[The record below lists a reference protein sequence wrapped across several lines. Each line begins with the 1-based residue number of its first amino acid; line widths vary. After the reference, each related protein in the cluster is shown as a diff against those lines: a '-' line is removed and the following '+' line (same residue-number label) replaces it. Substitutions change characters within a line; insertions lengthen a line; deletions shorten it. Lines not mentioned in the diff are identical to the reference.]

1 MGSEMCI
8 RDSSPGA
15 RLYKGPLPDVRSG
28 RRRRTGAR
36 RRPPDGEISR
46 RTGPDGGPTLAW
58 TPLDRCRTGRRTAD
72 LVPDGAGRSRT
83 APDGAGPEP
92 DAGRGPRPEPD
103 QKPDQPDATP
113 RTEPDGGRTGSKR
126 VPDKLPARRTE
137 RRLGGHYISRQPAT
151 WRLGRRGSIA
161 SDLSLALV
169 YRRVHYTQNP
179 PTSQNMK
186 VYTGPPRASPLLRH
200 GRRADVVRRE
210 GRELSLIHI

>member
-1 MGSEMCI
+1 MPV
-8 RDSSPGA
+8 SSFRVVCHVCQGTGRPGRPGRA
-15 RLYKGPLPDVRSG
+15 PYPTFGPADAAG
-28 RRRRTGAR
+28 RGAR

-83 APDGAGPEP
+83 APDGAGPKP

-126 VPDKLPARRTE
+126 VPDKLPARRTK
-137 RRLGGHYISRQPAT
+137 RRLGGHCELKKFGFTTLYAIDAN
-151 WRLGRRGSIA
+151 A
-161 SDLSLALV
+161 S
-169 YRRVHYTQNP
+169 
-179 PTSQNMK
+179 
-186 VYTGPPRASPLLRH
+186 
-200 GRRADVVRRE
+200 
-210 GRELSLIHI
+210 

>member
-1 MGSEMCI
+1 MVCWSQCTFSPVSDFWSHHKITSQSVLSASKPPQIHMLTALSELAP
-8 RDSSPGA
+8 S
-15 RLYKGPLPDVRSG
+15 LYRAPYPTFGPADAAG
-28 RRRRTGAR
+28 RGAR

-92 DAGRGPRPEPD
+92 DAGRGPRSEPD

-137 RRLGGHYISRQPAT
+137 RRLGGHRHLC
-151 WRLGRRGSIA
+151 RELK
-161 SDLSLALV
+161 
-169 YRRVHYTQNP
+169 RVPQ
-179 PTSQNMK
+179 
-186 VYTGPPRASPLLRH
+186 
-200 GRRADVVRRE
+200 VRRSS
-210 GRELSLIHI
+210 RDQAPWPDS

>member
-1 MGSEMCI
+1 MLEVSLEAKTPLI
-8 RDSSPGA
+8 RLSRHRAP
-15 RLYKGPLPDVRSG
+15 YPTFGPADAAG
-28 RRRRTGAR
+28 RGAR

-137 RRLGGHYISRQPAT
+137 RRLGGHPG
-151 WRLGRRGSIA
+151 RLAQA
-161 SDLSLALV
+161 SYPHAFPSDAIF
-169 YRRVHYTQNP
+169 RP
-179 PTSQNMK
+179 I
-186 VYTGPPRASPLLRH
+186 PL
-200 GRRADVVRRE
+200 
-210 GRELSLIHI
+210 

>member
-1 MGSEMCI
+1 MVWRRFYK
-8 RDSSPGA
+8 RDPCARARCLIVAVFTPVVPTSSPGA
-15 RLYKGPLPDVRSG
+15 RLYKGPYPTFGPADAAG
-28 RRRRTGAR
+28 RGAR

-137 RRLGGHYISRQPAT
+137 RRLGGHPG
-151 WRLGRRGSIA
+151 RLAQASYPHAFPSSTPSGRYPYS
-161 SDLSLALV
+161 SF
-169 YRRVHYTQNP
+169 
-179 PTSQNMK
+179 
-186 VYTGPPRASPLLRH
+186 
-200 GRRADVVRRE
+200 
-210 GRELSLIHI
+210 

>member
-1 MGSEMCI
+1 MFSVVNCTSYASQSVPTLFASKCYVSTGLRFSPKLCI
-8 RDSSPGA
+8 QRAP
-15 RLYKGPLPDVRSG
+15 YPTFGPADAAG
-28 RRRRTGAR
+28 RGAR

-46 RTGPDGGPTLAW
+46 RTGPDRGPTLAW
-58 TPLDRCRTGRRTAD
+58 TPLDQCRTGRRTAD

-137 RRLGGHYISRQPAT
+137 RRLGGHIQLSSPARTKRNLPRARENSRQ
-151 WRLGRRGSIA
+151 G
-161 SDLSLALV
+161 
-169 YRRVHYTQNP
+169 
-179 PTSQNMK
+179 
-186 VYTGPPRASPLLRH
+186 LL
-200 GRRADVVRRE
+200 
-210 GRELSLIHI
+210 